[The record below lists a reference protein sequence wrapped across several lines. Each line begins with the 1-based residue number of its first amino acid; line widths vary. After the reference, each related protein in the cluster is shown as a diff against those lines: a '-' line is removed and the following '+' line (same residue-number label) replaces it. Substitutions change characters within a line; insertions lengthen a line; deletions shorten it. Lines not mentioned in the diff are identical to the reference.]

1 MHIILWLLLMYQ
13 CNLSAPQLENRANP
27 VWEPIENYQGMSK
40 AYFASGCFWCV
51 EYIYESLEG
60 VEEAFSGYAGGITKN
75 PNYYQITTGRTG
87 HAETVEIIY
96 DPNIISFKTLLK
108 VFFDSHDPTMLNQ
121 QGPDRGTQYRSI
133 AFYKNEEEKKIIDD
147 YISKLKSERV
157 FAKKIVTEVKA
168 LKKFYYAE
176 EYHQDYEVNNPND
189 LYILNISKP
198 RFEKFKAKSL
208 KLLKEQH

>member
-1 MHIILWLLLMYQ
+1 MVSVSWIILY
-13 CNLSAPQLENRANP
+13 
-27 VWEPIENYQGMSK
+27 
-40 AYFASGCFWCV
+40 
-51 EYIYESLEG
+51 
-60 VEEAFSGYAGGITKN
+60 
-75 PNYYQITTGRTG
+75 
-87 HAETVEIIY
+87 
-96 DPNIISFKTLLK
+96 
-108 VFFDSHDPTMLNQ
+108 
-121 QGPDRGTQYRSI
+121 
-133 AFYKNEEEKKIIDD
+133 

-157 FAKKIVTEVKA
+157 FDKKIVTEVKP